1 MSTARYLARR
11 AYHRG
16 RLATALLRG
25 RGRNW
30 HGLRIL
36 GYHRLAMPTE
46 PLSVS
51 PEQFR
56 IQMELVRESGAT
68 PIRLESALDE
78 LAAPIRGRYISVT
91 FDDGY
96 LDNVEHGEPVL
107 RELGIPATIFLP
119 TAIIAGRMSYP
130 WYDPPPHAL
139 GWHDVR
145 RVAGRGV
152 IDFQSHTVS
161 HRWLPE
167 LSDAEAADE
176 FRESKS
182 ELEREL
188 GSPVTCIA
196 FPSGMHGPRELRL
209 VHETG
214 YRAGVTTDPDLNR
227 GGVGLSALSRTLVF
241 ADDDRT
247 LFLEKV
253 IGFHDLPRSR
263 TRA

>member
-1 MSTARYLARR
+1 MTIRP
-11 AYHRG
+11 
-16 RLATALLRG
+16 ATEA
-25 RGRNW
+25 
-30 HGLRIL
+30 
-36 GYHRLAMPTE
+36 
-46 PLSVS
+46 
-51 PEQFR
+51 
-56 IQMELVRESGAT
+56 
-68 PIRLESALDE
+68 D
-78 LAAPIRGRYISVT
+78 
-91 FDDGY
+91 
-96 LDNVEHGEPVL
+96 EPVL

-130 WYDPPPHAL
+130 WYDPPPPAL

-176 FRESKS
+176 FRESKA

-209 VHETG
+209 VHDTG
-214 YRAGVTTDPDLNR
+214 YRAGITTDPDLNR
-227 GGVGLSALSRTLVF
+227 GGVGLGGLSRTLVF

-263 TRA
+263 THA

>member
-68 PIRLESALDE
+68 PIGLESALDE
-78 LAAPIRGRYISVT
+78 LAAPVRGRYVSVT

-96 LDNVEHGEPVL
+96 LDNVEYGEPIL

-119 TAIIAGRMSYP
+119 TAMISGHLSYP
-130 WYDPPPHAL
+130 WYESAPPAL
-139 GWHDVR
+139 RWDDVR
-145 RVAGRGV
+145 RVAGQGL

-161 HRWLPE
+161 HPRLPE
-167 LSDAEAADE
+167 LSDAEAAEE
-176 FRESKS
+176 FRDSKA
-182 ELEREL
+182 ELEREV
-188 GSPVTCIA
+188 GSPVTSIA
-196 FPSGMHGPRELRL
+196 FPYGMYGPREVRL
-209 VHETG
+209 AHETG
-214 YRAGVTTDPDLNR
+214 YRAGITTDSHLNP
-227 GGVGLSALSRTLVF
+227 GGVGLGALCRTLVF

-253 IGFHDLPRSR
+253 IGLHDLPRP
-263 TRA
+263 RAHA